1 MKTYDIAVLG
11 GGPGGYVA
19 ALRAAQLGK
28 KVILAE
34 KQDIGGT
41 CLNRGCIPTKALL
54 HGAELYA
61 ELLHGADYGIRAET
75 ISIDYEKLSEKKN
88 ASVRRL
94 RGGVQSL
101 LRARGVTVVAEE
113 AILTGKNTFRAGNTE
128 YRAEA
133 MILATG
139 SVPACVSIPGADKPG
154 VMNSDGVLAMTTCPE
169 SVVIIGGGVIGVEF
183 ATLFRSLGKKVTI
196 VELLPDILTGMDE
209 EIRALEKDLLKRQ
222 GVEIYTGAKVQEI
235 RDGLVCVFEQEGKV
249 HETQGEAVILA
260 AGRRPNTAGLG
271 LETAG
276 VKTTVRGFIETDSHM
291 CTNVPGIYA
300 VGDITGKIQLAHV
313 ASAQGIT
320 AAHNA
325 CGQNRTM
332 RYDIVPSCI
341 YTNPEIASVGLTE
354 EKARETGRKLRIGKF
369 PVAGNGRSLIMGASE
384 GFSKLITDEET
395 GEILG
400 CHLMAPRATDIIAE
414 VAAVM
419 RSEGT
424 VEELSDTIHPHP
436 TVSEI
441 LMEAAH
447 DTEGL
452 SCHKL

>member
-113 AILTGKNTFRAGNTE
+113 AILTGKNTIRAGNTE

-196 VELLPDILTGMDE
+196 VELLPDILAGMDE

-235 RDGLVCVFEQEGKV
+235 RDGLVCVFEQEDKV
-249 HETQGEAVILA
+249 HEAQGEAVILA

-325 CGQNRTM
+325 CGQNRIM

-384 GFSKLITDEET
+384 GFSKLITDEKT